1 MEAKYNFNYK
11 KFLKIKGYGS
21 LGTSKLISQLLQNK
35 KIKEFHES
43 NTNKNALEYLDLL
56 ISRLNIKLE
65 IEDND
70 LKNIPSEDPFII
82 IANHPFV
89 GLDGLLLLH
98 TISKKRPDFKLLAN
112 KISDDIFPINELF
125 FPIIRSKDEDT
136 FFSGIKK
143 VFQHIR
149 EEGNSLGIFPAGDV
163 LEHASENF
171 RSSENQ
177 WQENIVSLIKKME
190 VPIIPVYFYGKNV
203 DLFYL
208 IDHFPPL
215 LRNLRKTP
223 SEFSKLNKKV
233 QMRIGAPLSVKE
245 QNQFSDIGHFTKYL
259 RARTLALGS
268 TIEVN
273 RFFSHSQE
281 FKIAVPEE
289 IVDPID
295 TKLLEKEIER
305 LREKNFYLFSG
316 ETYEVFCAPS
326 DEMPN
331 LLYEIGRL
339 RELTFRAVGEGTNKS
354 FDLDEYD
361 LYYCHLFI
369 WDTENKKIV
378 GAYRVGK
385 GKDIMKNYG
394 IKGFYTHSLF
404 SFNRKFYPYLKE
416 SLELGRSFISQ
427 EYQQKP
433 LSLFLLWKGILYFL
447 LSETDYRYLI
457 GPVSISNNFSKF
469 SRGLIVEFIKQYF
482 YDHELSHFI
491 KSRKKFKVK
500 TSGVESQVI
509 FETIGNNINKLNK
522 FIDDIEPQQHRFPVL
537 LKKYLKLNGRIIGF
551 NLDPLFNDALDG
563 LLLLD
568 LYDVPLDIVKSLSK
582 ELDDKQILERFNN
595 LIINPNNSF
604 SGRQ

>member
-1 MEAKYNFNYK
+1 MTSKHNFNYK
-11 KFLKIKGYGS
+11 KFLKIRGYGS
-21 LGTSKLISQLLQNK
+21 LGTSKLIFQLLQNK
-35 KIKEFHES
+35 KIREFHES
-43 NTNKNALEYLDLL
+43 NTNKNPLEYLDLL
-56 ISRLNIKLE
+56 IERLNVKLK
-65 IEDND
+65 IDDSD
-70 LKNIPSEDPFII
+70 LKNIPAKGPFII

-98 TISKKRPDFKLLAN
+98 TISKIRPDFKLLSTKIAN
-112 KISDDIFPINELF
+112 DIPPLNEFF
-125 FPIIRSKDEDT
+125 FPIIRSKGEDT
-136 FFSGIKK
+136 FFSGIKSA
-143 VFQHIR
+143 FQYIR
-149 EEGNSLGIFPAGDV
+149 DGSALGIFPAGDV

-171 RSSENQ
+171 KSSENQ
-177 WQENIVSLIKKME
+177 WQENIVTLIKKME

-208 IDHFPPL
+208 LDNFPPL
-215 LRNLRKTP
+215 LRNWRKTP
-223 SEFSKLNKKV
+223 SEFTKLNKNV
-233 QMRIGAPLSVKE
+233 RMRIGVPLSIKA
-245 QNQFSDIGHFTKYL
+245 QKQFSDIGQFTKYL

-268 TIEVN
+268 TIEVG
-273 RFFSHSQE
+273 RFFQHSQE

-289 IVDPID
+289 IIPPVD
-295 TKLLEKEIER
+295 TALLEQEIEK
-305 LREKNFYLFSG
+305 LKEKNYYLFSG
-316 ETYEVFCAPS
+316 EPYDVYCAPS
-326 DEMPN
+326 NEMPN

-339 RELTFRAVGEGTNKS
+339 RELSFRAVGEGTNKS
-354 FDLDEYD
+354 YDLDEYD

-369 WDTENKKIV
+369 WDTENRKIV

-385 GKDIMKNYG
+385 GNDIMQNYG
-394 IKGFYTHSLF
+394 VKGFYLHSLF
-404 SFNRKFYPYLKE
+404 NFSKKFHSYLNE

-482 YDHELSHFI
+482 YDHDLAQHI
-491 KSRKKFKVK
+491 KSRKKLKVNTK
-500 TSGVESQVI
+500 GVESKVI
-509 FETIGNNINKLNK
+509 FDAIGDNLNKLNK
-522 FIDDIEPQQHRFPVL
+522 FIDDIEPQRQRFPVL
-537 LKKYLKLNGRIIGF
+537 LKKYLKLNGKIIGF

-582 ELDDKQILERFNN
+582 EIDDTQILERFNT
-595 LIINPNNSF
+595 LTINPNKSF
-604 SGRQ
+604 SSR

>member
-1 MEAKYNFNYK
+1 MAKKYNFNYK

-43 NTNKNALEYLDLL
+43 NINRNPLEYLDLL

-65 IEDND
+65 IDDND
-70 LKNIPSEDPFII
+70 LKNIPVEGPFVI

-98 TISKKRPDFKLLAN
+98 VISKIRPDFKLLAS
-112 KISDDIFPINELF
+112 KISDDISPLNELF
-125 FPIIRSKDEDT
+125 FPIIRSEGEDT
-136 FFSGIKK
+136 FFSGVKSA
-143 VFQHIR
+143 FQYII
-149 EEGNSLGIFPAGDV
+149 EGNALGIFPAGDV

-171 RSSENQ
+171 KSFENQ
-177 WQENIVSLIKKME
+177 WQENIITLIKKME
-190 VPIIPVYFYGKNV
+190 VPIVPIYFYGKNA

-208 IDHFPPL
+208 IDNFPPL
-215 LRNLRKTP
+215 LKNWRKTP
-223 SEFSKLNKKV
+223 SEFTKLNKNVK
-233 QMRIGAPLSVKE
+233 MRIGASLSVRE
-245 QNQFSDIGHFTKYL
+245 QKRFSDIEKFSKYL

-268 TIEVN
+268 TIEIN
-273 RFFSHSQE
+273 RFFRHSKD
-281 FKIAVPEE
+281 FNFAIPEE
-289 IVDPID
+289 IVPPID
-295 TKLLEKEIER
+295 SLTLEQEIKKLKEKDY
-305 LREKNFYLFSG
+305 YLFSG
-316 ETYEVFCAPS
+316 EPYDVYCAPS

-339 RELTFRAVGEGTNKS
+339 RELSFRTVGEGTNKS
-354 FDLDEYD
+354 YDLDEYD

-394 IKGFYTHSLF
+394 IKGFYIHSLF
-404 SFNRKFYPYLKE
+404 NINRKFFPYMKE
-416 SLELGRSFISQ
+416 SMELGRSFISQ

-447 LSETDYRYLI
+447 LSEPDYRYLI

-469 SRGLIVEFIKQYF
+469 SRGLIVEFIKKYF
-482 YDHELSHFI
+482 YDHELSSFI
-491 KSRKKFKVK
+491 KPRKKLKVNTK
-500 TSGVESQVI
+500 GVESQVI
-509 FETIGNNINKLNK
+509 FDSIGNNLNKLNK
-522 FIDDIEPQQHRFPVL
+522 FIDDIEPEHQRFPVL
-537 LKKYLKLNGRIIGF
+537 LKKYLKLNGKIVGF
-551 NLDPLFNDALDG
+551 NLDPIFNNALDG

-582 ELDDKQILERFNN
+582 EIDDTQILERFNN
-595 LIINPNNSF
+595 LTINPNKSF
-604 SGRQ
+604 SGQ

>member
-1 MEAKYNFNYK
+1 MEARHNFNYK

-43 NTNKNALEYLDLL
+43 NTNKDSLEYLDLL

-70 LKNIPSEDPFII
+70 LKNIPAEGPFLV

-98 TISKKRPDFKLLAN
+98 TISKIRPDFKLLAN
-112 KISDDIFPINELF
+112 KIADDIFPLNELF
-125 FPIIRSKDEDT
+125 FPIIRSEGEDT
-136 FFSGIKK
+136 FFSGIRKA
-143 VFQHIR
+143 FQYIR
-149 EEGNSLGIFPAGDV
+149 EGNALGIFPAGDV

-177 WQENIVSLIKKME
+177 WQENIVALIKKME
-190 VPIIPVYFYGKNV
+190 VPIISVYFYGKNV

-208 IDHFPPL
+208 IDNFPPL
-215 LRNLRKTP
+215 LRNWRKTP

-233 QMRIGAPLSVKE
+233 QMRIGAPLPVKE
-245 QNQFSDIGHFTKYL
+245 QKRFSDIGQFTKYL

-273 RFFSHSQE
+273 RFFRHSQE
-281 FKIAVPEE
+281 FKIAVPEK

-295 TKLLEKEIER
+295 TTLLEQEIER
-305 LREKNFYLFSG
+305 LKEKDFYLFSG

-326 DEMPN
+326 NEMPN

-354 FDLDEYD
+354 SDLDEYD

-369 WDTENKKIV
+369 WDAENKKIV

-385 GKDIMKNYG
+385 GKDIMQNYG
-394 IKGFYTHSLF
+394 IKGFYLHSLF
-404 SFNRKFYPYLKE
+404 NFNRKFYPYLKE

-447 LSETDYRYLI
+447 LSETDYRYLL

-482 YDHELSHFI
+482 YDHELSRYV

-500 TSGVESQVI
+500 TGGVESQVI
-509 FETIGNNINKLNK
+509 FKTIGNNINKLNK
-522 FIDDIEPQQHRFPVL
+522 FIDDIEPQQQRFPVL

-582 ELDDKQILERFNN
+582 EIDDTQILDRFKK
-595 LIINPNNSF
+595 LTINPNNNF